1 MTSNNFNWKNKMD
14 AVCETAAFLINCNV
28 IDISF
33 SNGITREV
41 YVAISKSQRSK
52 GLSSVSYI
60 DLDGML
66 FYYEQ
71 PSFVPFTMAKME
83 MAIDI
88 AWYESDGT
96 LIKLAT
102 FEPGYMHP
110 IFCPKA
116 FSYVLE
122 APAGTI
128 PNSNLK
134 VRHG

>member
-1 MTSNNFNWKNKMD
+1 MSDDFMWEHRMA
-14 AVCETAAFLINCNV
+14 AVCETASFLINCDV

-33 SNGITREV
+33 SNGTTREV
-41 YVAISKSQRSK
+41 YVAISKAQRAK
-52 GLSSVSYI
+52 GLSCISYV

-66 FYYEQ
+66 FYYDQ

-83 MAIDI
+83 IAIDI
-88 AWYESDGT
+88 AWYDATGT
-96 LIKLAT
+96 LIKLAS
-102 FEPGYMHP
+102 FEPGYAHP

-128 PNSNLK
+128 PQSNLK